1 MYAERSPS
9 RIVAQPTPAD
19 DVPQTFRGNI
29 QQIPGDIVQQT
40 PGDELQ
46 QTPGNDLQQTPGDE
60 VQQTPGDDLQQTP
73 GNDLQQTPGEM
84 ATGSAAPQPTSGT
97 GSALPTY

>member
-40 PGDELQ
+40 PGDEV
-46 QTPGNDLQQTPGDE
+46 QQTPGDE
-60 VQQTPGDDLQQTP
+60 VQQTPGDEVQQTP
-73 GNDLQQTPGEM
+73 DDEVQQTPGEM
-84 ATGSAAPQPTSGT
+84 ASGSAASQPTFGT